1 MRQISL
7 GEAMKQRRLELGL
20 SQEIV
25 CEGICEVATLSR
37 LENGRQTMA
46 YNRIK
51 ALMQRLNMP
60 DDRFYALL
68 SKQETE
74 LDNARR
80 ELLSHYVRFARA
92 GEKQKCQTWRL
103 AMEQLQRLESL
114 AEKEDTITQQLFLS
128 YKALLGREDGPYSL
142 EERLEMQLTALRL
155 TVPKF
160 DLEQLGGR
168 RYSLDETQLMNQI
181 AGTYS
186 INGDHSK
193 ALRLYEQLFDY
204 ANKCSDRLSTYA
216 NYLTL
221 TAHSYSREL
230 GLQKYYYKAI
240 EVAEQGKR
248 VSMDYGYYQY
258 LPGLLAIM
266 GECYYQLG
274 EEEKSKKLCVQ
285 AHYLYEVLGDER
297 NLNIIDPDIQ
307 KRFGITFPC

>member
-1 MRQISL
+1 MQQINL

-20 SQEIV
+20 AQDAV
-25 CEGICEVATLSR
+25 CEGICEPTTLSR

-46 YNRIK
+46 YNRVK

-60 DDRFYALL
+60 DDRYYALL
-68 SKQETE
+68 SQQETE

-80 ELLSHYVRFARA
+80 ELLSHYDRFARA
-92 GEKQKCQTWRL
+92 GEGQKRQVWGL
-103 AMEQLQRLESL
+103 AIEQLQRLESL
-114 AEKEDTITQQLFLS
+114 AEKDDSITQQLVLS

-142 EERLEMQLTALRL
+142 DERMEMQLTALRL
-155 TVPKF
+155 TAPKF

-186 INGDHSK
+186 INGDHSR

-204 ANKCSDRLSTYA
+204 ANKSSDRLSTYA

-221 TAHSYSREL
+221 IAHNYSREL

-248 VSMDYGYYQY
+248 VSVDYGYYQY

-266 GECYYQLG
+266 GECCYQLG

-297 NLNIIDPDIQ
+297 SLNIIDPDIQ
-307 KRFGITFPC
+307 KRFSIKFPC

>member
-1 MRQISL
+1 MQQISL

-25 CEGICEVATLSR
+25 CDGICETATLSR
-37 LENGRQTMA
+37 LENGRQTMS
-46 YNRIK
+46 YNRVK

-68 SKQETE
+68 SQQETE

-92 GEKQKCQTWRL
+92 GEKQKRQTWRL

-114 AEKEDTITQQLFLS
+114 AEKEDTITQQLVLS

-142 EERLEMQLTALRL
+142 EKRLEMQLTALRL

-160 DLEQLGGR
+160 DLEQLSRR
-168 RYSLDETQLMNQI
+168 RYSLDETQLMNQV

-193 ALRLYEQLFDY
+193 AIRLYQQLFDY

-221 TAHSYSREL
+221 IAHNYSREL
-230 GLQKYYYKAI
+230 AIRKYYYKAV
-240 EVAEQGKR
+240 EVAEQGKCTS
-248 VSMDYGYYQY
+248 VNYGFYQY
-258 LPGLLAIM
+258 LPGFLAII

-297 NLNIIDPDIQ
+297 SLNIIDPDIQ
-307 KRFGITFPC
+307 QRFSIKFPC

>member
-1 MRQISL
+1 
-7 GEAMKQRRLELGL
+7 
-20 SQEIV
+20 
-25 CEGICEVATLSR
+25 
-37 LENGRQTMA
+37 
-46 YNRIK
+46 
-51 ALMQRLNMP
+51 
-60 DDRFYALL
+60 
-68 SKQETE
+68 
-74 LDNARR
+74 
-80 ELLSHYVRFARA
+80 
-92 GEKQKCQTWRL
+92 
-103 AMEQLQRLESL
+103 MEQLQRLESL

>member
-1 MRQISL
+1 MQQISL

-25 CEGICEVATLSR
+25 CDGICETATLSR
-37 LENGRQTMA
+37 LENGRQTMS
-46 YNRIK
+46 YNRVK

-68 SKQETE
+68 SQQETE

-92 GEKQKCQTWRL
+92 GEKQKRQTWRL

-114 AEKEDTITQQLFLS
+114 AEKEDTITQQLVLS

-142 EERLEMQLTALRL
+142 EKRLEMQLTALRL

-160 DLEQLGGR
+160 DLEQLSRR
-168 RYSLDETQLMNQI
+168 RYSLDETQLMNQV

-193 ALRLYEQLFDY
+193 AIRLYQQLFDY

-221 TAHSYSREL
+221 IAHNYSREL
-230 GLQKYYYKAI
+230 AIRKYYYKAV
-240 EVAEQGKR
+240 EVAEQGKCTS
-248 VSMDYGYYQY
+248 VNYGFYQY
-258 LPGLLAIM
+258 LPGFLAIM

-297 NLNIIDPDIQ
+297 SLNIIDPDIQ
-307 KRFGITFPC
+307 QRFSIKFPC